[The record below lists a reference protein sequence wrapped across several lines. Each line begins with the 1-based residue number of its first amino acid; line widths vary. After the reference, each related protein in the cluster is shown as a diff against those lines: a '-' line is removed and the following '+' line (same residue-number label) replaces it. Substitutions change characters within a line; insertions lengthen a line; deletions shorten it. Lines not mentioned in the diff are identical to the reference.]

1 MRRNNQIG
9 IAGPALLALG
19 LAMLALGFFGG
30 QLGIPGLTVVNTYWG
45 PENATLCVYPVASW
59 NEPNWVVAHYWYGYS
74 DTEPGVYHS
83 IDGSEVKVYIDGQY
97 YTTLVTN
104 RDQTKFYTPLY
115 KLSVGT
121 HEIRFVYEG
130 TPGKPYPPCEVTEYV
145 TISSSGSSSVD
156 PNPTPVPQVDDAL
169 KLIGAGLSLIGA
181 ALCYRG
187 RR

>member
-9 IAGPALLALG
+9 VAGPALLALG
-19 LAMLALGFFGG
+19 LAMFALGFFGG
-30 QLGIPGLTVVNTYWG
+30 QLGIPGLTVVNHYWG
-45 PENATLCVYPVASW
+45 PENATLCIYPVASAL
-59 NEPNWVVAHYWYGYS
+59 EPNWVVMHYWYGYS
-74 DTEPGVYHS
+74 DTEPGVYHV
-83 IDGSEVKVYIDGQY
+83 INGSAVKVYIDGQY

-104 RDQTKFYTPLY
+104 KDRTVFYTPVDS
-115 KLSVGT
+115 LSPGT

-130 TPGKPYPPCEVTEYV
+130 TPGMPYPPCEYTEYV
-145 TISSSGSSSVD
+145 TKSNTGSSSVD
-156 PNPTPVPQVDDAL
+156 PNPTPVPQVDNAL